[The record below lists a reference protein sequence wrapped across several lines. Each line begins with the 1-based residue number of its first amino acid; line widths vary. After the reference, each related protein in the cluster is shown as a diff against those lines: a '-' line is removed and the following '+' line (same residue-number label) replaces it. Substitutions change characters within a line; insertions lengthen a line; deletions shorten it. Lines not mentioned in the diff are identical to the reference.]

1 MSQVAQSTHEN
12 RPAQDGGHG
21 LRPTSALG
29 IAATFIGTTIG
40 AGYASGN
47 EILQYFV
54 SFGLWGGTGALVI
67 AGVLFFLLSA
77 IVLKTA
83 QQLRT
88 TDIHRLVNPTSSRI
102 PTWFA
107 DLCITASLLGT
118 LVIMF
123 AGAGAALDTWLGL
136 PAWAGAALMATVCV
150 LTVLGGI
157 SGLVKVQ
164 GLVVPLIIL
173 VAVGVAWRGLA
184 HPGAGADDVA
194 SLVTSS
200 PLINTWWMSGILYVA
215 FNFQLAYAVLAPI
228 GKGSSSPGTSLVAGA
243 GLGAIGLVV
252 MAGAIMAAMG
262 AHATL
267 IGRAELPMVELAG
280 MVAPWVAAVYTVI
293 LLLAQFT
300 TAVSRLFG
308 GVERIALL
316 SPLRDVPGWLIAVVT
331 AVVAALL
338 SSVGFSDLVGIVYP
352 VLGYAGIAIVAMLI
366 ATWILDR
373 TLVRRR
379 AARAAR
385 A

>member
-1 MSQVAQSTHEN
+1 MSQLAQSTHEN
-12 RPAQDGGHG
+12 RPAQDGGNG

-29 IAATFIGTTIG
+29 VAATFIGTTIG

-54 SFGLWGGTGALVI
+54 SFGLWCGTGALVI

-77 IVLKTA
+77 IVLNMA

-136 PAWAGAALMATVCV
+136 PAWAGAALMAAVCV

-252 MAGAIMAAMG
+252 MAGAIMAALG

-300 TAVSRLFG
+300 TAVSCLFG

-331 AVVAALL
+331 AVVAVLL

>member
-1 MSQVAQSTHEN
+1 MSHVAQSTHEN
-12 RPAQDGGHG
+12 RPAQDGGNG
-21 LRPTSALG
+21 LRPMSALG

-77 IVLKTA
+77 IVLKMA

-136 PAWAGAALMATVCV
+136 PAWAGAALMAAVCV

-173 VAVGVAWRGLA
+173 VAVGVAWWGLT

-300 TAVSRLFG
+300 TAVSCLFG

-331 AVVAALL
+331 AVVAVLL